1 MLVEKSDLHRITT
14 TRSAKVQ
21 KSLVSL
27 WDKYESKECTTS
39 EFLAKVGHVY
49 GVGLALCTC
58 LFYYVV

>member
-1 MLVEKSDLHRITT
+1 MLVEESDLHRITT

-39 EFLAKVGHVY
+39 EFLTKVGHVY